1 MFFSFV
7 KNENTKKSKSPKS
20 KSPKLVFSF
29 SCKISTKNRGS
40 KSRISGN

>member
-1 MFFSFV
+1 MFLQFV
-7 KNENTKKSKSPKS
+7 KIENTKKSKVQKS

-40 KSRISGN
+40 KK